1 MYVMEEPPVASAS
14 SESDPVAA
22 ARVAIWRLF
31 QEGYVDEDMATA
43 GLLAV
48 DLGTRRAQ
56 RHPAPPGSPRNG
68 TERD

>member
-1 MYVMEEPPVASAS
+1 MHAMEEAPVTS
-14 SESDPVAA
+14 SKSDPVAA

-56 RHPAPPGSPRNG
+56 RNSSNG
-68 TERD
+68 TPRRDAAERRD

>member
-1 MYVMEEPPVASAS
+1 MRAMEQSQYGGNT
-14 SESDPVAA
+14 SDPVDE
-22 ARVAIWRLF
+22 ARTAIWRLF

-56 RHPAPPGSPRNG
+56 RNSATAVAERLDGHSRN
-68 TERD
+68 

>member
-1 MYVMEEPPVASAS
+1 MRAIEESPYGGQTSNPV
-14 SESDPVAA
+14 DQ
-22 ARVAIWRLF
+22 ARTAIWRLF

-56 RHPAPPGSPRNG
+56 RNSEAALAERLNG
-68 TERD
+68 HGHS

>member
-1 MYVMEEPPVASAS
+1 MFLMEDPPATDSP
-14 SESDPVAA
+14 SEADPVVA

-56 RHPAPPGSPRNG
+56 RTTPDGYRRDDHF
-68 TERD
+68 ERD